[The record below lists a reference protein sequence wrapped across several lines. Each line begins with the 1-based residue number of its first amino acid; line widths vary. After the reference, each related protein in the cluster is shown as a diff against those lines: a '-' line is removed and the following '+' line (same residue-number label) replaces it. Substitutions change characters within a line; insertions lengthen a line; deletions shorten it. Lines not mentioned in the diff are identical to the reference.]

1 MTAALLIFAFTAG
14 LVLSPAVGRLIHRI
28 RKARAYNKER
38 AAIQLLE
45 GYGYT
50 VDFKSKLGT
59 DDTVATDMNPWLE

>member
-14 LVLSPAVGRLIHRI
+14 LVLSPAVGKLIHRI

-50 VDFKSKLGT
+50 VTFTSTIHT
-59 DDTVATDMNPWLE
+59 DNTVLTDMNPWVE